1 MNSDPI
7 VTHGE
12 PDLLHQAADLWA
24 RGFNVIPVHVAID
37 GVCSCGNPTCGSP
50 GKHPSV
56 KWEAYQTER
65 ATDEQVFERFGN
77 GTRRNIGIVT
87 GAISGV
93 VAIDGDNSEA
103 LEWMGAHLP
112 ATAMRSRTA
121 KGEHWFY
128 RHPGVPVSNKARID
142 TGDPAVLIDVR
153 GDGGFVVAPGSLH
166 ASGITYERIGEWPA
180 VDDLPVFD
188 SEWLEAEQP
197 KAKTTAS
204 PGTIP
209 EGQRNAGLTA
219 LAGRLRRASLD
230 TEEITGALLEANR
243 RRCAVPLPDAE
254 VRGIAQSVGKY
265 ETGASLGV
273 NAPRAVELID
283 DLAILSRPEPDYLI
297 AGRIVE
303 GSHGM
308 IYGPSGAGK
317 SFIFIGASLA
327 IASRIPWLDADV
339 ITPGPVVYVL
349 TEAAKVKGRIR
360 AAKQAA
366 GLPLDKAVGVYL
378 YPGVV
383 NLSDADSVI
392 RFVELVTPLRPRLVV
407 FDTLSRC
414 MSGDENNKAET
425 AVVVAHSDYIREK
438 TGAAVWWVHHSNASE
453 SRERGSTNLR
463 ASCDTVFALSKTD
476 DLLTLTCEKQRDAEP
491 FEPLRL
497 RLVPVPETDS
507 CTIRLADDMTPI
519 TPADTGPL
527 TAAQSRA
534 LMVLANTFG
543 SEGATKA
550 EWQAASP
557 SISQAS
563 LYRAIHVLKLRG
575 VILQNGRRYTVAG
588 RGETA

>member
-7 VTHGE
+7 ITRGE

-24 RGFNVIPVHVAID
+24 RGFSVIPVHVAID

-65 ATDEQVFERFGN
+65 ATDDEVFERFGN

-153 GDGGFVVAPGSLH
+153 GDGGFVVAPGSEH
-166 ASGITYERIGEWPA
+166 ASGVTYERIGEWPA

-188 SEWLEAEQP
+188 SEWLEVEQP
-197 KAKTTAS
+197 KAKAATG
-204 PGTIP
+204 PGKIR

-243 RRCAVPLPDAE
+243 RRCETPLPEAE
-254 VRGIAQSVGKY
+254 VRGIARSVGKY
-265 ETGASLGV
+265 ETDGSIGG
-273 NAPRAVELID
+273 NAPRVVELLD
-283 DLAILSRPEPDYLI
+283 DVAILSRPEPDYLI

-327 IASRIPWLDADV
+327 IASRTPWLDADV

-366 GLPLDKAVGVYL
+366 GLPLDKAVGFYL

-414 MSGDENNKAET
+414 MSGDENNKSDT
-425 AVVVAHSDYIREK
+425 AVVVAHSDYVREK
-438 TGAAVWWVHHSNASE
+438 TGAALWWVHHTNASE

-463 ASCDTVFALSKTD
+463 ASCDTVFALAKTD

-497 RLVPVPETDS
+497 RLVPVLETDS
-507 CTIRLADDMTPI
+507 CAIRLADDMTPI
-519 TPADTGPL
+519 TTATVGPL
-527 TAAQSRA
+527 TTTQAQA
-534 LMVLANTFG
+534 LMVLQDIGGADGLTAG
-543 SEGATKA
+543 SWE
-550 EWQAASP
+550 AASP
-557 SISQAS
+557 SIRHAS
-563 LYRAIHVLKLRG
+563 LFRAIKVLLKRG
-575 VILQNGRRYTVAG
+575 VIRQNGQRYTAV
-588 RGETA
+588 RGVS